1 MPFSECCSHHGEE
14 IDVSGLPLKENVE
27 SKIRTIIGFAELN
40 ALFLTKIQQRREV
53 EIVKC
58 QEVKET
64 REL

>member
-14 IDVSGLPLKENVE
+14 IDVSGLRLKENVE
-27 SKIRTIIGFAELN
+27 SKIRTIGFAELS
-40 ALFLTKIQQRREV
+40 ALFLTKIQQQREV

>member
-1 MPFSECCSHHGEE
+1 MHFSECCSHHGEE
-14 IDVSGLPLKENVE
+14 IDVSRLPLKENVE
-27 SKIRTIIGFAELN
+27 SKIRTIGFAELS